1 MDPSTIGVLQVKT
14 RMFYTTGQHDIIE
27 MEWDKPEPKNN
38 EVEVKNIF
46 TGVCRSDIDMYKGD
60 FTLPSIYMQ
69 GHEGLGVITKV
80 GKQLKHLYFEGDIVA
95 TRGEPSFADYYNA
108 EKNTFVVIPEADP
121 KYIVE
126 PVACALNIF
135 NTAWGN
141 MIEDSQI
148 LIFGTGFLSQV
159 LYKTIRYHH
168 INNPITV
175 VGNAN
180 LNFWMEQDCTVYNNF
195 HQIYGF
201 GYDVIFDLSDK
212 PEYMTDNLEHINPE
226 AMLILAA
233 EKHPEMILPMSDL
246 LWKAVSIL
254 FPSPRNGAFIH
265 AMETSVDMIETGV
278 IDTSTMWTKAYD
290 RDTGVKQAFEDG
302 LNRPEGY
309 QRGYIQW

>member
-1 MDPSTIGVLQVKT
+1 
-14 RMFYTTGQHDIIE
+14 MFFTTGLHDIIE
-27 MEWDKPEPKNN
+27 MEWDKPEPEDN

-80 GKQLKHLYFEGDIVA
+80 GKRLRKLYFEGDLVA
-95 TRGEPSFADYYNA
+95 TRGEPSFSDYYNA
-108 EKNTFVVIPEADP
+108 VEDTFVNIPEADP
-121 KYIVE
+121 KYIIE
-126 PVACALNIF
+126 PVACALNVF
-135 NTAWGN
+135 NSGWGS
-141 MIEDSQI
+141 MIENSNI
-148 LIFGTGFLSQV
+148 LILGTGFLAQV
-159 LYKTIRYHH
+159 LYKTIRYHN
-168 INNPITV
+168 IDYPVSV

-180 LNFWMEQDCTVYNNF
+180 LDFWAEQDCTVYNNF
-195 HQIYGF
+195 DQIYGF

-212 PEYMTDNLEHINPE
+212 PEYMTGNLEHINSE
-226 AMLILAA
+226 ATIILAA
-233 EKHPEMILPMSDL
+233 EKHPEMILPMSVL
-246 LWKAVSIL
+246 LWNAVSIL
-254 FPSPRNGAFIH
+254 FPSPRNATFIH
-265 AMETSVDMIETGV
+265 AMATAVDMIEDNV